1 MGSKEHSAHQHLGDF
16 SLELFRF
23 PQLKES
29 LDQLQ
34 KTDFLKL
41 SDRKKT
47 EKINALLLSLIQE
60 VPSPCFLLAAVNEF
74 IHAVNQRSWLET
86 YSFSYFELW
95 LNVFSGLTP
104 DENYFVRA
112 KIMGRFVPRETYQI
126 LFPIGMGKKH
136 PGSHYVTAH
145 SSPDLDTTVASFWG
159 WIDAFSARVGEGL
172 HIWNV
177 PGGPPESQVE
187 IQSLFYGFLGSK
199 CFDHFAKTR
208 TSLALSAVDLL
219 TQEGVVNKV
228 MAESTQS
235 LEYDKKQK
243 AVILVDEEGNYLA
256 DWRHLDVEGVRKV
269 TTLLSGCIRWFSSHF
284 QRQLIAFFSSPVV
297 TKEAALKGVE
307 ALFALRFEEME
318 PVKGYTDKQ
327 KKHVEACLIK
337 VLGVSQGW
345 KATAGEFWQAM
356 EKLFLP
362 EFKTFKKVLDALPG
376 SSLFQA
382 NGQLIENRPEI
393 FSHLEKIMTS
403 LEEAIQALR
412 IYLDHLGTALMIKKE
427 VFGYPPQTVSSRT
440 EVEEIRSKIGPL
452 SYITVVT
459 TDSQGNQFA
468 LGVIPSTEIF
478 KPVLGTVSLRDFCNR
493 EETKIPSY
501 FEVISVVDHHKSSL
515 NTLSAATVCIADAQ
529 SANVLTAEIAFELN
543 DPYSLSGCSIAGIK
557 EQLVEL
563 QGNLSDFSCHRILNR
578 ILQKHVI
585 VGRKDRYFVD
595 PSREYLEYIH
605 YLYAIL
611 DDTDL
616 LSKLSYRDVVCIA
629 SLLNRLKTIQCK
641 KETEVISLEDLP
653 RDEKFVS
660 TAAKRILQNEEMYS
674 LYKKIYS
681 LKELSIEEMLRLC
694 IQDKPSSVF
703 ADTKVQNGCCRV
715 GQTKLFV
722 KNVSFYQSKAQEVR
736 SLWYKDA
743 KAFYEERK
751 ECDLHM
757 HMISTVP
764 GADDVYQGH
773 EGNYSHQDELWFWIP
788 MEEQAIEHLK
798 TFLNNFRNSPAA
810 IKYPMEVEFLGG
822 NAKELEK
829 IFKESF
835 LPVAK
840 RETEKKDVDKTS
852 LPVAILR
859 YKAGLLNSRKAMIS
873 PYLPK

>member
-1 MGSKEHSAHQHLGDF
+1 MGSKEYSIHQNLGDF

-23 PQLKES
+23 PDLKEK

-34 KTDFLKL
+34 KTDFAKL

-47 EKINALLLSLIQE
+47 ERINAFLLAFIQDT
-60 VPSPCFLLAAVNEF
+60 PAPCFLLGAVNEF
-74 IHAVNQRSWLET
+74 IHAVNERNWIEK
-86 YSFSYFELW
+86 YSFSHFELW
-95 LNVFSGLTP
+95 LNLFSGLTR
-104 DENYFVRA
+104 DENYFIRA
-112 KIMGRFVPRETYQI
+112 KIMGRFVPRESYQI

-145 SSPDLDTTVASFWG
+145 GSPDLDTTVASFWG
-159 WIDAFSARVGEGL
+159 WVDAFSARVGEGL
-172 HIWNV
+172 HVWNV

-187 IQSLFYGFLGSK
+187 IQSLFYNLLGSK

-219 TQEGVVNKV
+219 TREGLVNK
-228 MAESTQS
+228 MIAESTGS
-235 LEYDKKQK
+235 LEYDKKQR

-297 TKEAALKGVE
+297 TKEAALKGIE
-307 ALFALRFEEME
+307 AIFALRFEEME
-318 PVKGYTDKQ
+318 PVKGFTDKQ
-327 KKHVEACLIK
+327 KKHVEACLMK
-337 VLGVSQGW
+337 VLGVFQGW
-345 KATAGEFWQAM
+345 KATAKEFWQAM
-356 EKLFLP
+356 EKLPLP
-362 EFKTFKKVLDALPG
+362 EFKTFSNILDSLPN
-376 SSLFQA
+376 SSLFHT
-382 NGQLIENRPEI
+382 NGELIENRPDI
-393 FSHLEKIMTS
+393 FSHLEKVMTS
-403 LEEAIQALR
+403 LEAAIQSLR

-427 VFGYPPQTVSSRT
+427 VFGYPPQIVSSRT

-459 TDSQGNQFA
+459 SDPRGNQFA
-468 LGVIPSTEIF
+468 LGIIPSAEIF
-478 KPVLGTVSLRDFCNR
+478 KPVLGTVSLRDFCNT

-501 FEVISVVDHHKSSL
+501 FEVISVVDHHKSAL
-515 NTLSAATVCIADAQ
+515 NTLSATTVCIADAQ

-543 DPYSLSGCSIAGIK
+543 DPYSLSGCSLTGIK
-557 EQLVEL
+557 EQLAEL
-563 QGNLSDFSCHRILNR
+563 QGNISDCSCYRILNR
-578 ILQKHVI
+578 ILQKHMI
-585 VGRKDRYFVD
+585 AERKDLYFVD
-595 PSREYLEYIH
+595 PSREYLEYLH

-616 LSKLSYRDVVCIA
+616 LSKLSYRDVICIA

-641 KETEVISLEDLP
+641 KEREVISLEDLP

-660 TAAKRILQNEEMYS
+660 AAAKRILQNEEMYS
-674 LYKKIYS
+674 LYKKIYG
-681 LKELSIEEMLRLC
+681 LKEQSIEENLRLC
-694 IQDKPSSVF
+694 IQGRPSSVF
-703 ADTKVQNGCCRV
+703 ADTKVQNSCCRV
-715 GQTKLFV
+715 GQTKLFA
-722 KNVSFYQSKAQEVR
+722 KNVPFYESKAQEVR
-736 SLWYKDA
+736 ALWHKEA

-751 ECDLHM
+751 DCDLHM

-764 GADDVYQGH
+764 GAEDVYQGQ

-798 TFLNNFRNSPAA
+798 TFLNNFRGSPAA
-810 IKYPMEVEFLGG
+810 TKYPMEVEFLGG

-835 LPVAK
+835 LPVTK
-840 RETEKKDVDKTS
+840 KETEKKDMDKTS